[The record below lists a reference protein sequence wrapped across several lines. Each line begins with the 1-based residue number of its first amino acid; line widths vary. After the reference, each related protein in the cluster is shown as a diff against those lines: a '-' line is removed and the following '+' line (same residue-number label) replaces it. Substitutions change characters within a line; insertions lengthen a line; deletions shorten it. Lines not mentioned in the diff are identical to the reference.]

1 MGCILGWLCWHW
13 FLRHK
18 PVTSII
24 ERRIDCKLKK
34 SWENQRNLLE
44 SGQCRQ
50 RAITQELLGLVKMQP
65 PHAAGSTCI

>member
-34 SWENQRNLLE
+34 KLGE
-44 SGQCRQ
+44 SEEFAR
-50 RAITQELLGLVKMQP
+50 I
-65 PHAAGSTCI
+65 GSV